1 MPTTKERA
9 TDIGYRGYKAFINKI
24 WYPFLTRRLNT
35 QDVTFLNYG
44 YEGDPPLN
52 LPLEGTDADN
62 RYSINLYNQVATQVD
77 LTGKKVLEASC
88 GHGGGASYIMRTL
101 KPAEYTGP
109 WTWAMVIFR
118 RFRHRKVFSKK

>member
-24 WYPFLTRRLNT
+24 WYPFLTRRLDT

-44 YEGDPPLN
+44 YEDEPPLN
-52 LPLEGTDADN
+52 LPLDENDAPN
-62 RYSINLYNQVATQVD
+62 RYSINLYHQVANQVD

-88 GHGGGASYIMRTL
+88 GTLPSTPDWTTTRTASPTAVSTTNC
-101 KPAEYTGP
+101 PA
-109 WTWAMVIFR
+109 
-118 RFRHRKVFSKK
+118 